1 MYIVIKLH
9 KIKKIKKKLR
19 ETYIL
24 LPLFS
29 TSWNLK
35 LSCFFSFNRNDN
47 EECYDEDHESDQ
59 SVDDSDL
66 NFDEV

>member
-1 MYIVIKLH
+1 M
-9 KIKKIKKKLR
+9 KKNVHFAPS
-19 ETYIL
+19 IL
-24 LPLFS
+24 YVMEPKAELF
-29 TSWNLK
+29 
-35 LSCFFSFNRNDN
+35 FFSFNRNDN